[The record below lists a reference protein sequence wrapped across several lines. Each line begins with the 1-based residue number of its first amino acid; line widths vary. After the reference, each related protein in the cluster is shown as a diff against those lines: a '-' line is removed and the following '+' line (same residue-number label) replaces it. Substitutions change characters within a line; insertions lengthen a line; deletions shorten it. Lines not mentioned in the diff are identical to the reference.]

1 MLTNNDRITSWQMV
15 LVFIMGINAT
25 GILTMPRVFYAST
38 GPDGWVAL
46 IIQHVALF
54 IGMAI
59 TIILG
64 RRFPDQTFVEY
75 NQQIVGKLLGTIIT
89 ITAGVFWVLI
99 SARIVRVF
107 ADIIKVFILV
117 ETPVEV
123 MILSMLLVSVYITRH
138 GLEPI
143 ARMAELLFPLMVIA
157 ILLVTFF
164 ALWNID
170 KLNLLPIFGAGVWP
184 SIVAGLKASF
194 FDLQMK
200 VSFLLLLPFL
210 LKPRNALKISALA
223 LSIDLAFRVTIF
235 LVTVGVFGG
244 YVLDFFWPVAML
256 AKFVEIPGEV
266 FARLEMIFLGFW
278 IGVTLSSLLIHMY
291 LASLSFARLFKLRES
306 SMLTLPLL
314 PIIFIISLIPPNVM
328 DVEILDTIEGVLG
341 GILFWIVPTILLVI
355 AWIRKIDQRVGA
367 ND

>member
-1 MLTNNDRITSWQMV
+1 MCS
-15 LVFIMGINAT
+15 
-25 GILTMPRVFYAST
+25 
-38 GPDGWVAL
+38 
-46 IIQHVALF
+46 
-54 IGMAI
+54 
-59 TIILG
+59 
-64 RRFPDQTFVEY
+64 
-75 NQQIVGKLLGTIIT
+75 
-89 ITAGVFWVLI
+89 VLI

-235 LVTVGVFGG
+235 SGYCWGIWGVC
-244 YVLDFFWPVAML
+244 
-256 AKFVEIPGEV
+256 
-266 FARLEMIFLGFW
+266 
-278 IGVTLSSLLIHMY
+278 S
-291 LASLSFARLFKLRES
+291 
-306 SMLTLPLL
+306 
-314 PIIFIISLIPPNVM
+314 
-328 DVEILDTIEGVLG
+328 
-341 GILFWIVPTILLVI
+341 
-355 AWIRKIDQRVGA
+355 
-367 ND
+367 

>member
-1 MLTNNDRITSWQMV
+1 
-15 LVFIMGINAT
+15 
-25 GILTMPRVFYAST
+25 
-38 GPDGWVAL
+38 
-46 IIQHVALF
+46 
-54 IGMAI
+54 
-59 TIILG
+59 
-64 RRFPDQTFVEY
+64 
-75 NQQIVGKLLGTIIT
+75 
-89 ITAGVFWVLI
+89 
-99 SARIVRVF
+99 
-107 ADIIKVFILV
+107 
-117 ETPVEV
+117 

-291 LASLSFARLFKLRES
+291 LASLSFARLFKLRNHRC
-306 SMLTLPLL
+306 LPYRSYL
-314 PIIFIISLIPPNVM
+314 
-328 DVEILDTIEGVLG
+328 
-341 GILFWIVPTILLVI
+341 
-355 AWIRKIDQRVGA
+355 
-367 ND
+367 